1 MTHKQKRKFFDWLQK
16 HGALKAYKRAR
27 HRRKILPPFESYEEM
42 SISNPL
48 GWAFYWRG
56 TSEGYDF
63 WNKLD
68 IKWRYYL
75 QSLKHK

>member
-16 HGALKAYKRAR
+16 QGALKAYKRAR